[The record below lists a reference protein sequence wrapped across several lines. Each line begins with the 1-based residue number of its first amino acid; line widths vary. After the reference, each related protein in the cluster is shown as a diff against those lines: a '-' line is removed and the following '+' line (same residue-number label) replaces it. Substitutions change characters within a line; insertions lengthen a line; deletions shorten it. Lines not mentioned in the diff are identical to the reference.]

1 MFWFLLWKSGLLL
14 HIQLQADSTLS
25 RLHYINSHLFNPS
38 PPPKGFWIP
47 LHLYP
52 NQLSSFKIHLAI
64 WLLFVC
70 LLIALVRSPFEN
82 LSSTPSTDQYIC
94 FLSSLCVWQN
104 ISVVPELL
112 FESIA
117 NDPGLQTRP
126 KWGQQLVNKGL
137 LHRLTML
144 LLIATWLSDQMHWK
158 QLAVFPGFVTGPGWY
173 YEQWASPLV
182 VLLL

>member
-126 KWGQQLVNKGL
+126 KWGQQLVNKGFAAQ
-137 LHRLTML
+137 TNNAV
-144 LLIATWLSDQMHWK
+144 IDCNPAQWSDALKTAGSVPGVCHWSG
-158 QLAVFPGFVTGPGWY
+158 LVL
-173 YEQWASPLV
+173 WAMS
-182 VLLL
+182 